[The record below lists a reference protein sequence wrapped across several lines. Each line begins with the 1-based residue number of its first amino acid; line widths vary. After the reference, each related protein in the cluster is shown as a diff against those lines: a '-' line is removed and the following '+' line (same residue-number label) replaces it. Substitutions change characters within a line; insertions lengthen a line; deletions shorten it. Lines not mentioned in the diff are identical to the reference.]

1 MDIDKEGE
9 PGDACPGLFGIPC
22 PIVSPSL
29 LGPKSAEE
37 HADGHKRETHI
48 HEIVKHV
55 PDILVVAFGLDKKQ
69 IESHGKGCTEEGVA
83 EHIDN
88 DMGSKPRAL
97 QSRHQ
102 RGVVDLWFEE
112 IDTDEDER
120 KDGRKGEYPA
130 ILPSTPSNDACY
142 GKEEGVPEA
151 CLAHGAQGRTF
162 EANPKTADEGEEE
175 SDTEQCEKV
184 RTAPASIMYMPA

>member
-1 MDIDKEGE
+1 MPIMDIDKEGE

-69 IESHGKGCTEEGVA
+69 IESHGKGCTKEGIA
-83 EHIDN
+83 EHIDD
-88 DMGSKPRAL
+88 DMGNQGLCKAGISVVLWISGLKRLTQMKTSARMVEKESIQRYRHRL
-97 QSRHQ
+97 Q
-102 RGVVDLWFEE
+102 VMMPA
-112 IDTDEDER
+112 T
-120 KDGRKGEYPA
+120 GRKNEYQRRVSPMVRKGGRSRLIQRPQMKAKKRA
-130 ILPSTPSNDACY
+130 IPSSVKVVVRVFFSR
-142 GKEEGVPEA
+142 KE
-151 CLAHGAQGRTF
+151 
-162 EANPKTADEGEEE
+162 
-175 SDTEQCEKV
+175 
-184 RTAPASIMYMPA
+184 